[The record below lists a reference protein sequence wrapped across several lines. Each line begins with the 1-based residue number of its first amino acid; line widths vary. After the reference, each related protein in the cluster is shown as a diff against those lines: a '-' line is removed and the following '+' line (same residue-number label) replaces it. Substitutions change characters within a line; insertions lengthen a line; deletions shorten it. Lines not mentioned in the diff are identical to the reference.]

1 MFGLFNI
8 LIVLRSLHNS
18 PAFHSHA
25 GDSDSEE
32 EVHTEIV
39 ILPGFTRLCCNFRYF
54 NLFFPDIV
62 VILVILPFLSS
73 PGNFG
78 HLWQENIWTEEDEG
92 GIH

>member
-54 NLFFPDIV
+54 NFFAR
-62 VILVILPFLSS
+62 LCCNF
-73 PGNFG
+73 GNFTF
-78 HLWQENIWTEEDEG
+78 LVLPR
-92 GIH
+92 